1 MPEEF
6 YRRGKQ
12 MAENKIRIALNRD
25 RSGAELDPKSESQP
39 SAFQNRWKYDNR
51 MRGDIQNVKAPSTI
65 DYFKVKIDQRDKYFR
80 NLTMQSQ
87 DEVMA
92 ETRKKRPNQN

>member
-25 RSGAELDPKSESQP
+25 RSGAELDPKS
-39 SAFQNRWKYDNR
+39 
-51 MRGDIQNVKAPSTI
+51 
-65 DYFKVKIDQRDKYFR
+65 DK
-80 NLTMQSQ
+80 
-87 DEVMA
+87 
-92 ETRKKRPNQN
+92 